1 MGMNLGIRK
10 TTYGAEDQSWL
21 GSRVGTSDAGSIT
34 LDAAACIA
42 ITEFASGTVPSGIPL
57 NRVSGTGRYKP
68 ALDNGAGADD
78 TIDAWLLHTVD
89 LTAGGTQ
96 AAANTPT
103 AGLWRGKIIVA
114 KIPAYTGR
122 SGIAA
127 LVANTT
133 VGLFR
138 LV

>member
-21 GSRVGTSDAGSIT
+21 GSAVGTGDASSVT
-34 LDAAACIA
+34 LDAAGSIA
-42 ITEFASGTVPSGIPL
+42 ITEFASGTIPSGVPL
-57 NRVSGTGRYKP
+57 KRQASGRYTP
-68 ALDNGAGADD
+68 AVTADAAV
-78 TIDAWLLHTVD
+78 DAWLLHTVD

-103 AGLWRGKIIVA
+103 AALWRGKIIGA
-114 KIPAYTGR
+114 KVPAYTNR
-122 SGIAA
+122 LAA
-127 LVANTT
+127 AVAANTN

-138 LV
+138 IV

>member
-21 GSRVGTSDAGSIT
+21 GSAGGTGDAMPVT
-34 LDAAACIA
+34 LDAASLIA
-42 ITEFASGTVPSGIPL
+42 ITEFASGTIPSGIPL
-57 NRVSGTGRYKP
+57 KRAGSGRY
-68 ALDNGAGADD
+68 AAAVTAEAADCF
-78 TIDAWLLHTVD
+78 LLHTVD

-103 AGLWRGKIIVA
+103 AGMWRGKVIAA
-114 KIPAYTGR
+114 KVPAYTGKT
-122 SGIAA
+122 SSVA
-127 LVANTT
+127 ANTT

-138 LV
+138 YV

>member
-21 GSRVGTSDAGSIT
+21 GSEVGTNDASSVT
-34 LDAAACIA
+34 LDAAGSIA
-42 ITEFASGTVPSGIPL
+42 ITEFAAGTIPSGVPL
-57 NRVSGTGRYKP
+57 KRQASGRYTP
-68 ALDNGAGADD
+68 AITAE

-103 AGLWRGKIIVA
+103 AAIWRGKIIRS
-114 KIPAYTGR
+114 KIPVYATMT
-122 SGIAA
+122 SAVTA
-127 LVANTT
+127 ANTT

-138 LV
+138 IV

>member
-10 TTYGAEDQSWL
+10 TTFSNEDQSWL
-21 GSRVGTSDAGSIT
+21 GSKVGTNDADSVT

-42 ITEFASGTVPSGIPL
+42 IAEFAAGTVPSGVPL
-57 NRVSGTGRYKP
+57 HRAASGRYAP

-78 TIDAWLLHTVD
+78 SIDGFLLHTVD

-96 AAANTPT
+96 TAANTPV
-103 AGLWRGKIIVA
+103 AMMWRGEIIVA
-114 KIPAYTGR
+114 KIPAYTGK

-127 LVANTT
+127 LAANTT
-133 VGLFR
+133 TGLFR
-138 LV
+138 FV

>member
-21 GSRVGTSDAGSIT
+21 GSRVGTGDAKSIT
-34 LDAAACIA
+34 LDAALCIA
-42 ITEFASGTVPSGIPL
+42 VTEFAAGTVPSGIPL
-57 NRVSGTGRYKP
+57 TRRGTGRYSP

-78 TIDAWLLHTVD
+78 AIDAFLLHTVD

-96 AAANTPT
+96 TAANTPT
-103 AGLWRGKIIVA
+103 AGMWRGQVIVS
-114 KIPAYTGR
+114 KIPAYTGK

-127 LVANTT
+127 LVANAT